1 MSYCIN
7 PHCALPNHPENRQK
21 AYCASCGSPLVIGG
35 KYRVEGLLSDQG
47 GFSLVYRAVKG
58 KEEKILKVL
67 RVEHNKSRK
76 AIKLFA
82 QEGQVLSQLQHPG
95 IPKVDGYFTHR
106 VAGNLILHCLV
117 MEKIPGMNLEE
128 WQAQRRYQPLAQ
140 EQAIE
145 WLKALVE
152 VLGVVHQRRF
162 LHRDIKPSN
171 IMLTPQGRLVLIDF
185 GTARDVTST
194 YIANID
200 KGHSMTAIV
209 SSGYTAPEQT
219 NGRAVTQS
227 DFYALA
233 RTFVH
238 LLTGKHPLDMY
249 DPVEDCLN
257 WRSYAPGIT
266 PAFADL
272 LDQMMQRK
280 PNHRPPDAKSLLR
293 QLELVERVVKRSV
306 SSEGATAQPTQ
317 PKTIPWQWLAVLLGG
332 GLVGLGWYFQG
343 IKGAIGGGA
352 AGLVGIYASYHYGK
366 VTAHLH
372 KSLVAHAKTTT
383 ALTVTPDGQ
392 FFISAGGDRR
402 VKVWH
407 SRTGQLVHNLVG
419 HGDWVYSVVVA
430 PGGQILCSGS
440 GDKTVKVWQCQ
451 SGLAL
456 ETLVGHEL
464 GVTCL
469 AVAADES
476 WLVSGSNDKTLKV
489 WDLRTYKLLKTINNL
504 GQEVNAVVITPDHC
518 IISADRSIKV
528 WSIDKNIPQRVL
540 LGHRQVILALALSRD
555 GKQLF
560 SGSADKTI
568 KCWDWGT
575 GQLLQTYTGHEGEVK
590 TLVLHPTEPL
600 LFSGATDGKIG
611 VWNITTG
618 KLLLVLKGHKAAV
631 TCMAISAEGKWL
643 YSGGEDGVV
652 HIWRL

>member
-21 AYCASCGSPLVIGG
+21 AHCASCGSPLVIAG

-47 GFSLVYRAVKG
+47 GFSLVYRASTG
-58 KEEKILKVL
+58 KEAKILKVL
-67 RVEHNKSRK
+67 RVEHNTSRK
-76 AIKLFA
+76 AVKLFV
-82 QEGQVLSQLQHPG
+82 QEGEVLSKLRHPG
-95 IPKVDGYFTHR
+95 IPKIDGYFTHT
-106 VAGNLILHCLV
+106 VAGRLVLHCLV

-128 WQAQRRYQPLAQ
+128 WQVQKRYQPLAQ

-171 IMLTPQGRLVLIDF
+171 IMLTPEGKLVLIDF

-200 KGHSMTAIV
+200 KGRSMTAVV

-219 NGRAVTQS
+219 NGRAVPQS
-227 DFYALA
+227 DFYALG

-249 DPVEDCLN
+249 DPDRDVLH
-257 WRSYAPGIT
+257 WRSHAPGIT

-272 LDQMMQRK
+272 LDQMMNRK
-280 PNHRPPDAKSLLR
+280 PGDRPADAKALLR
-293 QLELVERVVKRSV
+293 QLELVERVVKQS
-306 SSEGATAQPTQ
+306 GTGTASLPSPGQ
-317 PKTIPWQWLAVLLGG
+317 KRLPWQGIFLAVGVSLAAIGWYFRG
-332 GLVGLGWYFQG
+332 TKGAVVGAGVGLG
-343 IKGAIGGGA
+343 
-352 AGLVGIYASYHYGK
+352 LIYASYNYTK
-366 VTAHLH
+366 VGARL
-372 KSLVAHAKTTT
+372 KQSLLAHAKTNT

-392 FFISAGGDRR
+392 FLISAGGDRTVR
-402 VKVWH
+402 VWH
-407 SRTGQLVHNLVG
+407 SKTRQRLHNLVG
-419 HGDWVYSVVVA
+419 HGDWVYSVVVT
-430 PGGQILCSGS
+430 PGGQLILSGS
-440 GDKTVKVWQCQ
+440 GDKTIKVWQCQ
-451 SGLAL
+451 SGLPL
-456 ETLVGHEL
+456 ETLEGHEL

-469 AVAADES
+469 AVAGDES

-504 GQEVNAVVITPDHC
+504 GQEVNAVVVTPDHQ

-528 WSIDKNIPQRVL
+528 WSIDKNIPQRVI
-540 LGHRQVILALALSRD
+540 LGHQQEVLALALSRD

-560 SGSADKTI
+560 SGSADQTI
-568 KCWDWGT
+568 KCWDWLT
-575 GQLLQTYTGHEGEVK
+575 GQLVRTFIGHKGEVK
-590 TLVLHPTEPL
+590 TLVVHPTKSL
-600 LFSGATDGKIG
+600 LFSGATDRRIG
-611 VWNITTG
+611 IWEMSTG

-631 TCMAISAEGKWL
+631 TCLAISPNGKWL
-643 YSGGEDGVV
+643 YSGGEDGVIN
-652 HIWRL
+652 IWRL